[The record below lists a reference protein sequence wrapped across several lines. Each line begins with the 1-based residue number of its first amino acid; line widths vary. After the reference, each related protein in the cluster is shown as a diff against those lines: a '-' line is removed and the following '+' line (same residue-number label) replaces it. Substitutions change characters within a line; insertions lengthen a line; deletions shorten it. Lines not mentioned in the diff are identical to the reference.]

1 MDTARIVPVSPVS
14 PVSVTT
20 GAVEHSVDFLR
31 PRLLATGHDRVSLY
45 AGVQI
50 NGAPHLGTS
59 VMQTSAFLLART
71 ARDRF
76 GVDVTLRFG
85 ALDNSGCETRRC
97 ARTGTLYERSFHHA
111 LGSERIEELIRTY
124 YGGFFDALS
133 AATGVTYEIETYTR
147 QQSRPEFRQE
157 FLDSLNRMDAL
168 RWVLAPTHGQVP
180 LSPPCPQCGWAQKH
194 GEHTEVRAVGP
205 DRAELAAVCL
215 DHGDYVVR
223 VRADESDGA
232 DGAVEAGRGDGAG
245 GAGEGGGAEGA
256 YLGSGTLHRNL
267 LKERVAAREDALA
280 VVVKGADWAAGC
292 RLLDEA
298 FLCYPGAALPA
309 RLFTPVVLSPS
320 GAKLSK
326 SLIRAGRAEATAGS
340 EPWMLDAGAWPG
352 TVEEY
357 ARLLLGLVSLMLS
370 EPCHFERGYTT
381 PEVARLIDSAGLRLG
396 ARV

>member
-1 MDTARIVPVSPVS
+1 MNTARIAPVS

-20 GAVEHSVDFLR
+20 GAVEHSVDFIR
-31 PRLLATGHDRVSLY
+31 PRLLASGHDRVSLY

-71 ARDRF
+71 ARDKF

-85 ALDNSGCETRRC
+85 ALDNAGCETRRC
-97 ARTGTLYERSFHHA
+97 PRTGTRYERSFRHA
-111 LGSERIEELIRTY
+111 LGGERIQELIRTY

-133 AATGVTYEIETYTR
+133 AITGVPHEIETYTQ
-147 QQSRPEFRQE
+147 QQSRPDFRQE
-157 FLDSLNRMDAL
+157 FLESLTRMDAL
-168 RWVLAPTHGQVP
+168 RWVLAPSHGKVP
-180 LSPPCPQCGWAQKH
+180 MSPPCPRCGWAQKQ
-194 GEHTEVRAVGP
+194 GEHTEVLAAGP
-205 DRAELAAVCL
+205 GHAELAAVCL
-215 DHGDYVVR
+215 DHGGYVAR
-223 VRADESDGA
+223 VRADGTDGA
-232 DGAVEAGRGDGAG
+232 DEA
-245 GAGEGGGAEGA
+245 
-256 YLGSGTLHRNL
+256 YIGSGTLHRNL

-298 FLCYPGAALPA
+298 FLCYPQAVLPA
-309 RLFTPVVLSPS
+309 RLFTPVVLSAS

-326 SLIRAGRAEATAGS
+326 SLIRAGRTEATAGS

-357 ARLLLGLVSLMLS
+357 ARLLLGLVTLMLS
-370 EPCHFERGYTT
+370 EPRHFERGYTT
-381 PEVARLIDSAGLRLG
+381 LEVARLIDAAGLRIG
-396 ARV
+396 APA

>member
-1 MDTARIVPVSPVS
+1 MDTVPLS

-20 GAVEHSVDFLR
+20 GAVEHSVDFIR

-71 ARDRF
+71 ARERF
-76 GVDVTLRFG
+76 GVDVGLRFG
-85 ALDNSGCETRRC
+85 ALDNTGCETRRC
-97 ARTGTLYERSFHHA
+97 PRTGTLYERSFHHA
-111 LGSERIEELIRTY
+111 LGAERIAELTRTY

-133 AATGVTYEIETYTR
+133 AATGVAYEIETYTR
-147 QQSRPEFRQE
+147 QQGRRDFRQE
-157 FLDSLNRMDAL
+157 FLDSLTRMDTL
-168 RWVLAPTHGQVP
+168 RWVLAPSHGQVP
-180 LSPPCPQCGWAQKH
+180 LSPPCPRCGWAQKR
-194 GEHTEVRAVGP
+194 GEHTEVLTAGP
-205 DRAELAAVCL
+205 DQAELAAVCL
-215 DHGDYVVR
+215 DHGRYVVR
-223 VRADESDGA
+223 IRAE
-232 DGAVEAGRGDGAG
+232 EAA
-245 GAGEGGGAEGA
+245 GA
-256 YLGSGTLHRNL
+256 YIGSGTLHRNL

-298 FLCYPGAALPA
+298 FLCCAGAALPV
-309 RLFTPVVLSPS
+309 RVFTPVVLSAS

-326 SLIRAGRAEATAGS
+326 SLIRAGRAEASAGS
-340 EPWMLDAGAWPG
+340 EPWMLDASAWPG

-370 EPCHFERGYTT
+370 EPRHFERGYTT
-381 PEVARLIDSAGLRLG
+381 LEVARLIDAAGLRIG
-396 ARV
+396 APA